1 MSVEILKFIYDR
13 SKRIVVFRPV
23 NIFHFVLFLV
33 PQLAVQGVAV
43 LHNFAGDTYDSIKC
57 WDAHFKEHLFGI
69 G

>member
-33 PQLAVQGVAV
+33 PQLAD
-43 LHNFAGDTYDSIKC
+43 LHNFAGDTYGSIKC